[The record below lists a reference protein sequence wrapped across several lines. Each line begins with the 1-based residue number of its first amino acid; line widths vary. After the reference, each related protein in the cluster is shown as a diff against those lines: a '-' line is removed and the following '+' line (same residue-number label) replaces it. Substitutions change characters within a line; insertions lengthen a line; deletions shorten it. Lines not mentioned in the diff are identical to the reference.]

1 MSKLCNGIPAVLLI
15 LVGSRYAAGF
25 TNVARQPYKAATF
38 LRAAKEESKSS
49 TATIEKEKSVSTELS
64 DDANADVEADADD
77 FDTIL
82 RSRRT
87 INSFLSD
94 LPNDWEETLENAI
107 ESAIYAPNH
116 KRTEPWR
123 FHLLGPEA
131 IRKVCELNASIVTE
145 KKGKK
150 AGQAKLGRWLEM
162 PGWLV
167 VTCNKTGSSSSTEE
181 SKSKG
186 YMDDPAG
193 IEREDYAAVCCAVQN
208 LCLSL
213 HNAGMGTK
221 WTTGPVN
228 FDERFG
234 KIVGFEDDDEY
245 VVGTLWFGSPE
256 KEPNAPLKKKSLKD
270 VFQKTS

>member
-1 MSKLCNGIPAVLLI
+1 M
-15 LVGSRYAAGF
+15 
-25 TNVARQPYKAATF
+25 
-38 LRAAKEESKSS
+38 
-49 TATIEKEKSVSTELS
+49 
-64 DDANADVEADADD
+64 
-77 FDTIL
+77 
-82 RSRRT
+82 
-87 INSFLSD
+87 NSFVPI
-94 LPNDWEETLENAI
+94 LPNGWEETLDNAI

-150 AGQAKLGRWLEM
+150 AGQAKLERWLEM

-167 VTCNKTGSSSSTEE
+167 VSCNTKDGTGD
-181 SKSKG
+181 
-186 YMDDPAG
+186 MADPTG
-193 IEREDYAAVCCAVQN
+193 IDREDYAAVCCAVQN

-228 FDERFG
+228 FDSKFNT
-234 KIVGFEDDDEY
+234 IVGLEKGEY
-245 VVGTLWFGSPE
+245 VVGTLWFGTPE
-256 KEPNAPLKKKSLKD
+256 SNPSAPLKKKKVTD
-270 VFQKTS
+270 VLRKTK

>member
-1 MSKLCNGIPAVLLI
+1 MLISKIYNAVSVALLI
-15 LVGSRYAAGF
+15 LACSRHAVGF
-25 TNVARQPYKAATF
+25 TNVARPYNKAVTF
-38 LRAAKEESKSS
+38 LKAKEESSKSS
-49 TATIEKEKSVSTELS
+49 TATIEKTDEVT
-64 DDANADVEADADD
+64 DNADN

-94 LPNDWEETLENAI
+94 LPGDWEETLENAI

-116 KRTEPWR
+116 KRTEPWK
-123 FHLLGPEA
+123 FHVLGPEA

-150 AGQAKLGRWLEM
+150 AGQAKLERWLEM

-167 VTCNKTGSSSSTEE
+167 VTCTTPDAKDMEE
-181 SKSKG
+181 
-186 YMDDPAG
+186 PAS

-228 FDERFG
+228 FDERFS
-234 KIVGFEDDDEY
+234 KIVGLQEEDEY
-245 VVGTLWFGSPE
+245 VVGTIWFGTPE
-256 KEPNAPLKKKSLKD
+256 KQPESPVKKKSVKD
-270 VFQKTS
+270 VLRKTS

>member
-1 MSKLCNGIPAVLLI
+1 MFISKLYNGIPAVFLI
-15 LVGSRYAAGF
+15 LAGSRYAAGF

-49 TATIEKEKSVSTELS
+49 TVTIEKEKSVNT
-64 DDANADVEADADD
+64 DDTNADADD

-145 KKGKK
+145 NKGKK
-150 AGQAKLGRWLEM
+150 AGQAKLERWLEM

-167 VTCNKTGSSSSTEE
+167 VTCNKTTTTSTEE
-181 SKSKG
+181 SKNNG

-234 KIVGFEDDDEY
+234 RIVGFEDDDEY
-245 VVGTLWFGSPE
+245 VVGTLWFGTPE
-256 KEPNAPLKKKSLKD
+256 KEAVAPLKKKSLKD
-270 VFQKTS
+270 VFQKTG

>member
-1 MSKLCNGIPAVLLI
+1 MFISRFFKGLPLAFMLVLA
-15 LVGSRYAAGF
+15 GSRYAAGF
-25 TNVARQPYKAATF
+25 TSTTRPYKASTTSLHDA
-38 LRAAKEESKSS
+38 EESEPS
-49 TATIEKEKSVSTELS
+49 TATIEKS
-64 DDANADVEADADD
+64 DETVESDASAGEFDA
-77 FDTIL
+77 TL

-87 INSFLSD
+87 INGFLSV
-94 LPNDWEETLENAI
+94 LPNDWEETLESAI

-131 IRKVCELNASIVTE
+131 IRKVCDLNASIVTE
-145 KKGKK
+145 KKGAK
-150 AGQAKLGRWLEM
+150 AGQAKLERWLEM

-167 VTCNKTGSSSSTEE
+167 VTCKTTQGGET
-181 SKSKG
+181 KG
-186 YMDDPAG
+186 MEDPAG
-193 IEREDYAAVCCAVQN
+193 VEREDYAAVCCAVQN

-234 KIVGFEDDDEY
+234 KIVGFDDQDEY
-245 VVGTLWFGSPE
+245 VVGTIWFGT
-256 KEPNAPLKKKSLKD
+256 PLKQPEPPAKKNSLKD
-270 VFQKTS
+270 VLRKTS